1 MRKLSLLA
9 IILILA
15 LAVVG
20 CGGAKTN
27 TGEKPAAEQP
37 KQEKIVLKVGHAMP
51 ESHHFQK
58 GLLKFKELVAQK
70 SNGQVEVEIF
80 ASGVLGGTRDR
91 VEAVKMGT
99 GDMELVGSPDLARW
113 VDQALI
119 FDMPYLITTYEQAD
133 KIMDGEIGQQIKKLS
148 EEKGFKLLEFG
159 ENGFR
164 NAFNKFRPIN
174 TLKDIEGLKLRVY
187 PSAAYTDTFSALKA
201 LPMSTDWGELYTA
214 LSQGAVDGAEATE
227 AHFISNKFYEAGQKY
242 FSNTRHMYVPVV
254 FIMNKAKFDGYSPEI
269 QKAIQEAATE
279 AMKFQRQASRDDT
292 TNLVKQ
298 MKEFGVEVNDVA
310 ELDKF
315 KEATIHIWDK
325 YADKIGK
332 DLLEKAK
339 NM

>member
-9 IILILA
+9 IVLILA
-15 LAVVG
+15 LVVAG
-20 CGGAKTN
+20 CGGN
-27 TGEKPAAEQP
+27 TGPKEDNKANES

-51 ESHHFQK
+51 ASHHFQA
-58 GLLKFKELVAQK
+58 GLEKFKELVAQK

-99 GDMELVGSPDLARW
+99 GDMELVGSPSLARW
-113 VDQALI
+113 VPETFI
-119 FDMPYLITTYEQAD
+119 FDMPYLITSYEQAD
-133 KIMDGEIGQQIKKLS
+133 AIMDGEIGQAIKDAAY
-148 EEKGFKLLEFG
+148 EKGFKLLEFG

-164 NAFNKFRPIN
+164 NAFNKYRPIK

-187 PSAAYTDTFSALKA
+187 PSQAYIDTFEALKA

-214 LSQGAVDGAEATE
+214 LSQGTVDGAEATE
-227 AHFISNKFYEAGQKY
+227 AHFITNKFYEANQKY

-254 FIMNKAKFDGYSPEI
+254 FIMNKAKFDGFSPEI

-279 AMKFQRQASRDDT
+279 AMKYQRNLSRKQTEDY
-292 TNLVKQ
+292 VKQ
-298 MKEFGVEVNDVA
+298 MKELGVEVND
-310 ELDKF
+310 LDNVLEF
-315 KEATIHIWDK
+315 KEATQHIWDK

-332 DLLEKAK
+332 ELLEKAK
-339 NM
+339 NMK

>member
-1 MRKLSLLA
+1 MRKLGLLA

-15 LAVVG
+15 LTVVA
-20 CGGAKTN
+20 CGGKTDS
-27 TGEKPAAEQP
+27 GDKPAEP

-58 GLLKFKELVAQK
+58 GLEKFKELVAEK

-119 FDMPYLITTYEQAD
+119 FDMPYLITSYEQAD
-133 KIMDGEIGQQIKKLS
+133 AIMDGEIGQTIKKLS
-148 EEKGFKLLEFG
+148 EDKGFKLLEFG

-164 NAFNKFRPIN
+164 NAFNKYRPIN

-187 PSAAYTDTFSALKA
+187 PSQAYTDTFTALKA

-227 AHFISNKFYEAGQKY
+227 AHFITNKFYEADQKY

-254 FIMNKAKFDGYSPEI
+254 FIMNKAKFDAYSPEI
-269 QKAIQEAATE
+269 QTAIQDAATE

-292 TNLVKQ
+292 ANLVKE
-298 MKEFGVEVNDVA
+298 MEANGVEVNDVA
-310 ELDKF
+310 ELDSF
-315 KEATIHIWDK
+315 KAATIHIWDK

-339 NM
+339 

>member
-15 LAVVG
+15 LALVG
-20 CGGAKTN
+20 CGGKTEP
-27 TGEKPAAEQP
+27 GDKPAAEP

-58 GLLKFKELVAQK
+58 GLEKFKELVAAK
-70 SNGQVEVEIF
+70 SNGQVEVEVF

-91 VEAVKMGT
+91 VEAIKVGT
-99 GDMELVGSPDLARW
+99 ADMELVGSPDLARW

-133 KIMDGEIGQQIKKLS
+133 AIMDGEIGQTIKKLS
-148 EEKGFKLLEFG
+148 EDKGFKLLEFG

-164 NAFNKFRPIN
+164 NAFNKYRPIN

-187 PSAAYTDTFSALKA
+187 PSAAYTDTFTALKA

-227 AHFISNKFYEAGQKY
+227 AHFISNKFYEADQKY

-254 FIMNKAKFDGYSPEI
+254 FIMNKAKFDTYSSEI
-269 QKAIQEAATE
+269 QTAIQEAAIE
-279 AMKFQRQASRDDT
+279 AMKYQRQVSRDDT
-292 TNLVKQ
+292 ANLVKEMQ
-298 MKEFGVEVNDVA
+298 AKGVEVNDVA
-310 ELDKF
+310 ELDSF
-315 KEATIHIWDK
+315 KAATIHIWDK

-339 NM
+339 S